1 MLHFIK
7 PLMVFSHD
15 TQWVSNGYLPSNM
28 GICFYKNAC
37 KGQGHGQY
45 KNQAHLDPPC
55 TSLYSQL
62 CPIMPTAL
70 GVTNLHINNSNH
82 NLLLPNL
89 HGNNSTS
96 HHGNDD
102 TLIWEPPEW
111 MRHNFWKER
120 EILARSSVL
129 LLPNFNLKKYDF
141 NLYKGVF
148 HWKKMAQIRQI
159 FMIISSR

>member
-70 GVTNLHINNSNH
+70 GVTYLHINNSNH
-82 NLLLPNL
+82 NLLLPISMATTAFHTMVMMILWYESHQNEWGTTSGRKEKSWHAAAFCYSQIL
-89 HGNNSTS
+89 TWKNMISTF
-96 HHGNDD
+96 
-102 TLIWEPPEW
+102 T
-111 MRHNFWKER
+111 KEFF
-120 EILARSSVL
+120 IG
-129 LLPNFNLKKYDF
+129 KKWPKF
-141 NLYKGVF
+141 AKFL
-148 HWKKMAQIRQI
+148 W
-159 FMIISSR
+159 